1 MTIVQAEAMVQ
12 LERLADDL
20 HETSVSKGFYDGVDI
35 TQFREQAAR
44 LCLIHSEVT
53 EIMES
58 LRKSKGVEDT
68 LDEFAD
74 VLIRLLDFYS
84 ALVEAGEL
92 PPYSLTEALLAK
104 AEKNKG
110 RPHMHGVKG

>member
-1 MTIVQAEAMVQ
+1 MSEKIV
-12 LERLADDL
+12 LEELADDL
-20 HETSVSKGFYDGVDI
+20 HATSVSKGFYDGVDI
-35 TQFREQAAR
+35 TNFREQAAR

-53 EIMES
+53 EVMES
-58 LRKSKGVEDT
+58 LRKSKGVADT

-74 VLIRLLDFYS
+74 VMIRLLDFYS

-92 PPYSLTEALLAK
+92 PADSLTPALMAK
-104 AEKNKG
+104 AEKNKA